1 MKRFADYTDVELL
14 TIDNEELNSAI
25 RIEAIQ
31 RGITPPITL
40 SEALRNSEWRG
51 YQKPSAALKVYEI
64 MHPTPYGSQSASGCG
79 FLDEES
85 ALRAIEGMVAIE
97 TEGYGEKKSKLITG
111 TFTVAARFIGIET
124 HQQKWSKFEEF
135 TQDNTEFQKVVD
147 ECLERHSKARQDDYN
162 KRVLNEKKAEY
173 LRLASGNLEIAK
185 AFWAKT
191 GNSVWPE

>member
-1 MKRFADYTDVELL
+1 MKRFADYTDAELL
-14 TIDNEELNSAI
+14 TIDNDTLNSAI

-51 YQKPSAALKVYEI
+51 YQKPASAIKVYEI
-64 MHPTPYGSQSASGCG
+64 IHPSTYGNPSPSGCG

-85 ALRAIEGMVAIE
+85 ALKAIEGMISID
-97 TEGYGEKKSKLITG
+97 TESYGERKSKLVSG
-111 TFTVAARFIGIET
+111 VFTVAARFIGVEA
-124 HQQKWSKFEEF
+124 HEQKWSKFEEF

-185 AFWAKT
+185 AFWART
-191 GNSVWPE
+191 SSGIWPE